1 MTDLVA
7 DLQNALHGTYDL
19 ERELGGGGMSRVFLA
34 NEVALG
40 RRVVIKVL
48 PANLTIDLSA
58 ERFAREIQLA
68 AALQHPCIVPVLAA
82 GVAGGVPF
90 YTMPFVAGRTLRDRL
105 VERMQLPV
113 PEAMDVLRDV
123 ASALA
128 HAHAHDIVHRDIKP
142 ENILLSGGYAQVTDF
157 GIARAI
163 SASRTAADID
173 RARITQAGLVI
184 GSPSYMAPEQVAG
197 DEGMDQRADIYAL
210 GCLAYE
216 LFAGKP
222 PFTATDPHLILRAHV
237 SEIPADV
244 RTHRP
249 DLPADIAAIVM
260 RSLEKDRALRPQT
273 ANELVKFFRAPRP
286 TASRPPRG
294 NAPVAVA
301 EKIPRW
307 AWYMTMTTALAAV
320 AVGVFAV
327 WPRKP
332 VEESIAVLP
341 FANMSGDT
349 AQNFFAD
356 GIADDLTHALAEIP
370 GLRVA
375 SRTSAFA
382 FRGKAIDPRE
392 VGKQLDVTEVLEGSV
407 RRTGTGLRINAM
419 LVRTRDGKSRWTKTF
434 DRPDTGLFAIQD
446 EITRSI
452 ARALHIKLR
461 FNADSV
467 HSDHGPPIAAHE
479 AYLRGPENRNQS
491 QRPAVYAPPELGA
504 DRHALTSPANF

>member
-1 MTDLVA
+1 MTDLVTN
-7 DLQNALHGTYDL
+7 LRSALAGAYDL

-48 PANLTIDLSA
+48 PADLMIDLSA

-68 AALQHPCIVPVLAA
+68 AALQHPCIVPVLTA

-90 YTMPFVAGRTLRDRL
+90 YTMPYVSGPTLRDRL
-105 VERMQLPV
+105 RERAQLPV
-113 PEAMDVLRDV
+113 REAMDVLRDV

-128 HAHAHDIVHRDIKP
+128 HAHAQHIVHRDIKP

-163 SASRTAADID
+163 SASRTATDID
-173 RARITQAGLVI
+173 RARITQAGLVM
-184 GSPSYMAPEQVAG
+184 GSPTYMSPEQIAG
-197 DEGMDQRADIYAL
+197 DDGVDQRADIYAL

-216 LFAGKP
+216 ILAGVP
-222 PFTATDPHLILRAHV
+222 PFVNATDPHLVLLAHV
-237 SEIPADV
+237 SEVPADV

-249 DLPADIAAIVM
+249 DLPADIASIVM
-260 RSLEKDRALRPQT
+260 RSLEKNRALRPQS
-273 ANELVKFFRAPRP
+273 AEELVKFFRAPRSAP
-286 TASRPPRG
+286 ATRPPRKSV
-294 NAPVAVA
+294 PVVVI

-307 AWYMTMTTALAAV
+307 AWYMTFTTAFAAV
-320 AVGVFAV
+320 VVAIVAV

-341 FANMSGDT
+341 FANLSGDST
-349 AQNFFAD
+349 QNFFGD
-356 GIADDLTHALAEIP
+356 GIATDLTNALAEIP

-375 SRTSAFA
+375 SRNSAFA
-382 FRGKAIDPRE
+382 FKGKSVDPRE
-392 VGKQLDVTEVLEGSV
+392 VGRQLDVTEVLEGSV
-407 RRTGTGLRINAM
+407 RRTGAGLRINAM

-434 DRPDTGLFAIQD
+434 DRPDSALFAVQD

-452 ARALHIKLR
+452 ARALHITLR
-461 FNADSV
+461 Q
-467 HSDHGPPIAAHE
+467 SDHTRADHASTGQASLEHE
-479 AYLRGPENRNQS
+479 Q
-491 QRPAVYAPPELGA
+491 
-504 DRHALTSPANF
+504 